1 MPEFCGGTMRIRMRE
16 SCRGTEDGFVLR
28 MLRAG
33 EIYEVRDCLACRLLN
48 EGRAEQ
54 VEKESTHGG
63 E

>member
-1 MPEFCGGTMRIRMRE
+1 MRIRMRE

-28 MLRAG
+28 IFHAG
-33 EIYEVRDCLACRLLN
+33 EIYDVRDCLACRLMN

-54 VEKESTHGG
+54 ALEEANQGG

>member
-1 MPEFCGGTMRIRMRE
+1 MRIRMRE